1 MVIELMLRIR
11 HFSLCFLCETSCLGA
26 FVAQFCVS
34 HFATKTLSHK
44 ESTKYVTSV
53 IEVKAI
59 IFLVFAL
66 FIFSGSEAQ
75 VQSSAFNLTLKALLS
90 HSVPEVTVPQFKEMS
105 TVLLLDARE
114 KDEYEVSH
122 IANAKLVGYDHFKVE
137 SLGGIDKKK
146 KIVVYCSVGYR
157 SEKISEKLK
166 HAGFTDVSNLYG
178 GIFEWVNQGN
188 LVVDSDGKATEDI
201 HAYNKTW
208 GVWLD
213 KGNKVYEKK

>member
-1 MVIELMLRIR
+1 MRNTRLKLSAK
-11 HFSLCFLCETSCLGA
+11 FQSSA
-26 FVAQFCVS
+26 
-34 HFATKTLSHK
+34 TLSCGEGRGEVLVASSFVEGRVRSK
-44 ESTKYVTSV
+44 SV
-53 IEVKAI
+53 

-66 FIFSGSEAQ
+66 FIFSGSRAQ
-75 VQSSAFNLTLKALLS
+75 VQSKAFNLTLKALLS
-90 HSVPEVTVPQFKEMS
+90 HSMPEVTVPQLKEMS

-157 SEKISEKLK
+157 SEKISEKLM

-178 GIFEWVNQGN
+178 GIFEWMNQGN
-188 LVVDSDGKATEDI
+188 LVVDSDGKTTEDI

-208 GVWLD
+208 GVWLT